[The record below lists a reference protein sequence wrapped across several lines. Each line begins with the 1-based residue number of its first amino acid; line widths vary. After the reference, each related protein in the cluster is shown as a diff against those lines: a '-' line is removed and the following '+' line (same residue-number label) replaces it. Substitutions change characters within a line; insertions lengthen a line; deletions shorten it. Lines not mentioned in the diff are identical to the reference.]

1 MTDFR
6 DVLDAPS
13 FQQGFVD
20 SQGDL
25 HTIELRYTPSG
36 NVRFLNQLQISPRLQ
51 GTTAFENFMIALVD
65 HARRERVQLA
75 PRAEP
80 IVDWFTAN
88 PFYRDV
94 LLTMNDALTSN
105 DQSAPVIDERATG

>member
-6 DVLDAPS
+6 DVLDASS

-20 SQGDL
+20 TQGDL
-25 HTIELRYTPSG
+25 HTIELRYTSSG
-36 NVRFLNQLQISPRLQ
+36 NVRILDQLQISPQLQ
-51 GTTAFENFMIALVD
+51 GMTAFENFMIALVD

-75 PRAEP
+75 PRAEQ

-88 PFYRDV
+88 TFYRDV
-94 LLTMNDALTSN
+94 LLTINDGLTSN
-105 DQSAPVIDERATG
+105 DQLAPAEDVRATG

>member
-1 MTDFR
+1 MTGFR
-6 DVLDAPS
+6 DVLDASS

-36 NVRFLNQLQISPRLQ
+36 NVRILNQLQISPRLK

-75 PRAEP
+75 PRAEH

-94 LLTMNDALTSN
+94 LLTMNGRLASN
-105 DQSAPVIDERATG
+105 DQSASVEDARSTG